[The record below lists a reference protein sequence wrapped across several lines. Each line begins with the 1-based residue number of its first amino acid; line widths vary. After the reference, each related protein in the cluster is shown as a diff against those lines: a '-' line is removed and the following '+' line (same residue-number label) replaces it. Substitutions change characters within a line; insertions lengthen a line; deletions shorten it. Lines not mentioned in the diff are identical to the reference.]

1 MSLGSWFR
9 DYVYIPLGGSRVK
22 KARMFFNIFV
32 VWMLTGF
39 WHGAAWNFILW
50 GLFFA
55 VLLVIE
61 KVFFLKKLEKAKV
74 VGRIYVLFAVMISFI
89 LFNAASVSEAASYI
103 GGLFGAGNAPL
114 VSAEA
119 VYYLRSYGLV
129 FILGII
135 GATPIPK
142 IVASKVKALQYAE
155 PVLLAGLLIVVT
167 AYLVDGSFNPF
178 LYFRF

>member
-22 KARMFFNIFV
+22 KGRMFFNIFV

-55 VLLVIE
+55 VLLVVE
-61 KVFFLKKLEKAKV
+61 KVFFLKKLDKLKV
-74 VGRIYVLFAVMISFI
+74 VGHIYVLFAVMISFI
-89 LFNAASVSEAASYI
+89 LFNAASVGEAVAYI
-103 GGLFGAGNAPL
+103 GGLFGIGAPL
-114 VSAEA
+114 VSGEA
-119 VYYLRSYGLV
+119 LYYLSSYAIV

-142 IVASKVKALQYAE
+142 IIVSKIKVLQYAE
-155 PVLLAGLLIVVT
+155 PVFLAGLLIVVT